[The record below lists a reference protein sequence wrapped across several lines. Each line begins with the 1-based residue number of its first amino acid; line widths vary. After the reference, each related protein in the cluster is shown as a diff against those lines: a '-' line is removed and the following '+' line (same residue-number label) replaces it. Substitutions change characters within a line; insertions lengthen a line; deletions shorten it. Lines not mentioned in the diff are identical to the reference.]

1 MIFPG
6 GSRPRSQ
13 WGFRWSVAW
22 LVAEVPVAGGR
33 SPSLAPLP
41 LGRPTRTSQR
51 NPQPGP
57 SRVAD
62 PEPCPR
68 PTDAGEPTDLPGWLA
83 RQGEVRSQ
91 PTKVPRAPQAEGKLA
106 PGSRTCPVGE
116 NTFWGD
122 NPRGSQNFPP
132 NSCDQEFQ
140 TGRTS
145 SRDLEIFS
153 NRARFPKPWTARDTG
168 LSLPGRR
175 QAGWLAGG
183 SRPPLTEDPE
193 TQAGRPLGRPGDLGV
208 SPFPGDQL
216 PVPPRDGA
224 GRSRRPNARLTEA
237 RIWPSKGRRQILQSE
252 AESQRIAV
260 RKLLNRLQHPGWYV
274 SRLQTI
280 RCGYTACGG

>member
-1 MIFPG
+1 M
-6 GSRPRSQ
+6 
-13 WGFRWSVAW
+13 
-22 LVAEVPVAGGR
+22 
-33 SPSLAPLP
+33 
-41 LGRPTRTSQR
+41 
-51 NPQPGP
+51 
-57 SRVAD
+57 
-62 PEPCPR
+62 
-68 PTDAGEPTDLPGWLA
+68 
-83 RQGEVRSQ
+83 
-91 PTKVPRAPQAEGKLA
+91 
-106 PGSRTCPVGE
+106 
-116 NTFWGD
+116 GD

-140 TGRTS
+140 TGRAS
-145 SRDLEIFS
+145 SQDLEIFS
-153 NRARFPKPWTARDTG
+153 NRARFPN
-168 LSLPGRR
+168 PGRPGTR
-175 QAGWLAGG
+175 GSLSQGAVGVAGR

-208 SPFPGDQL
+208 SPFPGDQP